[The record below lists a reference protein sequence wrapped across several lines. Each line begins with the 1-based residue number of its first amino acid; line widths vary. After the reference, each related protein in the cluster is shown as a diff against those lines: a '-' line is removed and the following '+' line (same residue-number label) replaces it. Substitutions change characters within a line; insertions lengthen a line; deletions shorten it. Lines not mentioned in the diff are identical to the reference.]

1 MFFDQADLSDLFGD
15 LRSYLMDPY
24 AMMMHYKRAF
34 KLLSVMKQHS
44 AKVLILGR
52 GEKTGLVGV
61 HRVFLVCLKVAYDIC
76 DICAC
81 ICSTLWLCQNSY

>member
-1 MFFDQADLSDLFGD
+1 MFFDLAYRSNSDLLSD

-52 GEKTGLVGV
+52 G
-61 HRVFLVCLKVAYDIC
+61 DM
-76 DICAC
+76 
-81 ICSTLWLCQNSY
+81 

>member
-1 MFFDQADLSDLFGD
+1 MIYSD

-52 GEKTGLVGV
+52 GEKKLGSPWGFHGFFVG
-61 HRVFLVCLKVAYDIC
+61 C
-76 DICAC
+76 
-81 ICSTLWLCQNSY
+81 

>member
-1 MFFDQADLSDLFGD
+1 MFFDQAYRSNSDLLSD

-34 KLLSVMKQHS
+34 KLLNVMKQHS

-52 GEKTGLVGV
+52 WGV
-61 HRVFLVCLKVAYDIC
+61 HGSGGGEPRVTRVCVVKWR
-76 DICAC
+76 
-81 ICSTLWLCQNSY
+81 S

>member
-1 MFFDQADLSDLFGD
+1 MIYSD

-52 GEKTGLVGV
+52 GEKNWGVHGDFMGKKRVWWGFTMV
-61 HRVFLVCLKVAYDIC
+61 HRVQGVLESGV
-76 DICAC
+76 
-81 ICSTLWLCQNSY
+81 